1 MKKKM
6 NLVKSTLE
14 NKKEHF
20 SRKEVRNNF
29 ADMLRDT
36 MELDDRLFLKFWKEF
51 FPKVTLSLQQID
63 YLSNYYSYRFM
74 QKVIGSMDRFH
85 LEFKLTDDQKW
96 YYGVY
101 EDD

>member
-6 NLVKSTLE
+6 NLVRMTLDNE
-14 NKKEHF
+14 TKKF
-20 SRKEVRNNF
+20 TRREVRNNF

-74 QKVIGSMDRFH
+74 QKVIGSMDGFH